1 MALVTKETISGEL
14 VFATAGQRTIARNRI
29 TTYLNRQ
36 QVLVESQPSMLDQ
49 DTSKYGNGPTLLLRV
64 NFVTRADADEVWAD
78 VEARSFSILQ
88 DGSALWQYTSNEDPA
103 IGLNEAIMHH
113 VRHWPAQPSDF

>member
-1 MALVTKETISGEL
+1 MVLVTKETIAGEL
-14 VFATAGQRTIARNRI
+14 VFATAGQRTTARNRI

-36 QVLVESQPSMLDQ
+36 QVLVSSQPTMIDEDSH
-49 DTSKYGNGPTLLLRV
+49 KYGNGPTLLLRV

-88 DGSALWQYTSNEDPA
+88 NGSALRQYTSNEDPDIA
-103 IGLNEAIMHH
+103 LNETVMHH